1 MKKTLMICSNENAY
15 YFDHAHIPG
24 LSIRGLFKNHAE
36 FNNPVLKFLRK
47 AKSRWTCFFY
57 QDWFENIDSY
67 EKIIVLDVAF
77 SYDSQLLRN
86 IAQKATNSKLYFY
99 SWNIAKDESKFE
111 ITYNAVKDSGF
122 QFYSYDRGECE
133 KYGLK
138 FNTIMYDRT
147 LTLQTA
153 HEQYDIL
160 FLGYLKDRKEDILSL
175 YDMFTS
181 AGLTPRFVIVSNG
194 ERKEKFPFEY
204 RDDYVGYYDYL
215 KMVGTSRAIL
225 DIAQQKQDG
234 YSMRVMEAIFF
245 NKKLVTTNT
254 AVKQS
259 VFYDENNIFIVD
271 LKTTTADELQA
282 FFAKPFR
289 NYSDEVREYYSIEAW
304 VDRFTE

>member
-1 MKKTLMICSNENAY
+1 M
-15 YFDHAHIPG
+15 
-24 LSIRGLFKNHAE
+24 
-36 FNNPVLKFLRK
+36 
-47 AKSRWTCFFY
+47 
-57 QDWFENIDSY
+57 
-67 EKIIVLDVAF
+67 
-77 SYDSQLLRN
+77 
-86 IAQKATNSKLYFY
+86 YFY

-147 LTLQTA
+147 LTLQTS
-153 HEQYDIL
+153 HEQYDTL

-181 AGLTPRFVIVSNG
+181 AGLTPRFVIVSKG

>member
-1 MKKTLMICSNENAY
+1 M
-15 YFDHAHIPG
+15 
-24 LSIRGLFKNHAE
+24 
-36 FNNPVLKFLRK
+36 
-47 AKSRWTCFFY
+47 
-57 QDWFENIDSY
+57 
-67 EKIIVLDVAF
+67 AF

-111 ITYNAVKDSGF
+111 ITYNAVKNSGF

-153 HEQYDIL
+153 HEQYDTL

-181 AGLTPRFVIVSNG
+181 AGLTPRFVIVSKG

-259 VFYDENNIFIVD
+259 VAYG
-271 LKTTTADELQA
+271 
-282 FFAKPFR
+282 
-289 NYSDEVREYYSIEAW
+289 
-304 VDRFTE
+304 

>member
-1 MKKTLMICSNENAY
+1 MA
-15 YFDHAHIPG
+15 
-24 LSIRGLFKNHAE
+24 
-36 FNNPVLKFLRK
+36 
-47 AKSRWTCFFY
+47 FF
-57 QDWFENIDSY
+57 
-67 EKIIVLDVAF
+67 
-77 SYDSQLLRN
+77 YDSQLLRN

-153 HEQYDIL
+153 HEQYDTL

-181 AGLTPRFVIVSNG
+181 AGLTPRFVIVSKG

>member
-153 HEQYDIL
+153 HEQYDTL

-234 YSMRVMEAIFF
+234 YSI
-245 NKKLVTTNT
+245 L
-254 AVKQS
+254 
-259 VFYDENNIFIVD
+259 NICKFC
-271 LKTTTADELQA
+271 
-282 FFAKPFR
+282 R
-289 NYSDEVREYYSIEAW
+289 
-304 VDRFTE
+304 

>member
-1 MKKTLMICSNENAY
+1 MRL
-15 YFDHAHIPG
+15 
-24 LSIRGLFKNHAE
+24 
-36 FNNPVLKFLRK
+36 
-47 AKSRWTCFFY
+47 
-57 QDWFENIDSY
+57 
-67 EKIIVLDVAF
+67 
-77 SYDSQLLRN
+77 
-86 IAQKATNSKLYFY
+86 
-99 SWNIAKDESKFE
+99 
-111 ITYNAVKDSGF
+111 
-122 QFYSYDRGECE
+122 
-133 KYGLK
+133 
-138 FNTIMYDRT
+138 
-147 LTLQTA
+147 
-153 HEQYDIL
+153 
-160 FLGYLKDRKEDILSL
+160 
-175 YDMFTS
+175 
-181 AGLTPRFVIVSNG
+181 
-194 ERKEKFPFEY
+194 
-204 RDDYVGYYDYL
+204 GYYDYL